1 MDAVSR
7 RVPAAESI
15 AALRLRGGLGGVDPT
30 VVAKAATA
38 ISGVNA
44 GVMYLS
50 PSRAAQL
57 YRATPSGLLYWMME
71 LLSAAMLQVTWGA
84 WLALGGTEVHR
95 AIAWGGVPT
104 TVQALKHLLDVDE
117 RIDIGHRFV
126 SKVIPLLINLF
137 LTSALFGHGV
147 ISPNLALQLTAV
159 LNLLYGL
166 MLRLTAEAV
175 VRGANV
181 PLPAEPPTA
190 EIEMTRKFGL
200 ALLSSAVFC
209 AAISF
214 FGRGVHE
221 ALAYSMVVFMLGRLD
236 GLFLSK
242 GLERLGVA
250 KTTTYGW
257 LAVQVAVVA
266 AILF

>member
-1 MDAVSR
+1 MRAPKPAV
-7 RVPAAESI
+7 
-15 AALRLRGGLGGVDPT
+15 
-30 VVAKAATA
+30 
-38 ISGVNA
+38 
-44 GVMYLS
+44 
-50 PSRAAQL
+50 AQ
-57 YRATPSGLLYWMME
+57 
-71 LLSAAMLQVTWGA
+71 
-84 WLALGGTEVHR
+84 
-95 AIAWGGVPT
+95 T
-104 TVQALKHLLDVDE
+104 TVCRQWGFCA
-117 RIDIGHRFV
+117 
-126 SKVIPLLINLF
+126 S
-137 LTSALFGHGV
+137 
-147 ISPNLALQLTAV
+147 
-159 LNLLYGL
+159 
-166 MLRLTAEAV
+166 
-175 VRGANV
+175 
-181 PLPAEPPTA
+181 
-190 EIEMTRKFGL
+190 KFGL